1 MINRLRL
8 SGVLFFIS
16 SILVMYCVWF
26 QVKFTLEIM
35 ALSWILLALS
45 RTLIMFPHL
54 GKEAEVKIG
63 KEIILTDKENKK

>member
-1 MINRLRL
+1 MINRQRL

-16 SILVMYCVWF
+16 SILVFYCVWF
-26 QVKFTLEIM
+26 QVRFTLELM

-54 GKEAEVKIG
+54 GKEAEVKMG
-63 KEIILTDKENKK
+63 KEIK